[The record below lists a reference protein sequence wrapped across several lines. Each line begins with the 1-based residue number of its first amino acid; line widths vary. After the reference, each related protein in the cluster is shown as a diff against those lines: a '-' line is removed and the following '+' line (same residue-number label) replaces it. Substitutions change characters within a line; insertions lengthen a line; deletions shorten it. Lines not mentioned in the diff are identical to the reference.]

1 MARLERAASTSQMSR
16 ATNCTTPGYLVV
28 MIIAR
33 NSCDSKFFPVCSHL
47 CGQSRFLARFPGQ
60 AKSRKCPCCKGFRA
74 LAVPIV
80 DRRKTAPKAGAL
92 PTALHPVIQ
101 FFIRLGVFTPKNR
114 GARWM
119 PFPDPA
125 RNTLFQRRACGRR
138 RAHMLR
144 YAGRSSASALPAARV
159 FPFCASRRRGCLR
172 FSPCPQACAVQKHP
186 CTVCARIGP
195 GQAAN
200 NPFTAL
206 QRKHYTRFF
215 SP

>member
-101 FFIRLGVFTPKNR
+101 FLSDWAYSPNR

-119 PFPDPA
+119 PFPDPT

-138 RAHMLR
+138 RARMLR

-159 FPFCASRRRGCLR
+159 FPFCAPRRRGCLR
-172 FSPCPQACAVQKHP
+172 FSPRPQACAVQKHP
-186 CTVCARIGP
+186 WAVYARIGP

-200 NPFTAL
+200 NLFTAW

>member
-1 MARLERAASTSQMSR
+1 MR
-16 ATNCTTPGYLVV
+16 
-28 MIIAR
+28 I
-33 NSCDSKFFPVCSHL
+33 
-47 CGQSRFLARFPGQ
+47 
-60 AKSRKCPCCKGFRA
+60 AKSSENRVRLVFERVAG
-74 LAVPIV
+74 LAKSLMDECI
-80 DRRKTAPKAGAL
+80 RTPKAGAL

-101 FFIRLGVFTPKNR
+101 FLSDWAYSPNR

-119 PFPDPA
+119 PFPDPT

-138 RAHMLR
+138 RARMLR

-159 FPFCASRRRGCLR
+159 FPFCAPRRRDCMR
-172 FSPCPQACAVQKHP
+172 FSPRPQAGAVQKHP
-186 CTVCARIGP
+186 CAVCARIGP

-200 NPFTAL
+200 NLFTAW

>member
-1 MARLERAASTSQMSR
+1 MVLTEKTGITKVSENRVLLVLQGVAGLAKVSWMS
-16 ATNCTTPGYLVV
+16 AY
-28 MIIAR
+28 
-33 NSCDSKFFPVCSHL
+33 
-47 CGQSRFLARFPGQ
+47 
-60 AKSRKCPCCKGFRA
+60 
-74 LAVPIV
+74 
-80 DRRKTAPKAGAL
+80 AL
-92 PTALHPVIQ
+92 PKQARYQLRYT
-101 FFIRLGVFTPKNR
+101 RLFSFYPAGRILPKNR

-138 RAHMLR
+138 RARMLR

-159 FPFCASRRRGCLR
+159 FPFCAPRRRDCLR
-172 FSPCPQACAVQKHP
+172 FSPRPQAGAVQKHP
-186 CTVCARIGP
+186 WAVYARIGP

-200 NPFTAL
+200 NLFTAL

>member
-1 MARLERAASTSQMSR
+1 MR
-16 ATNCTTPGYLVV
+16 
-28 MIIAR
+28 I
-33 NSCDSKFFPVCSHL
+33 
-47 CGQSRFLARFPGQ
+47 
-60 AKSRKCPCCKGFRA
+60 AKSSENRVRLVFERVAG
-74 LAVPIV
+74 LAKSLMDECI
-80 DRRKTAPKAGAL
+80 RTPKAGAL

-119 PFPDPA
+119 PFPDPT

-159 FPFCASRRRGCLR
+159 FPFCAPRRRGCLR
-172 FSPCPQACAVQKHP
+172 FSPRPQAGAVQKHP
-186 CTVCARIGP
+186 WAVCARIGP

-200 NPFTAL
+200 NLFTAL